1 MVGQFSQW
9 LLVPKNRIHKLS
21 SSPLSSKAWDCFK
34 LYFLFFFTKNS
45 KGHNSGGEKIISIQ
59 INLMN
64 MFFAHSHNQQTL
76 HPVLFLYVVEKLPDL
91 FNSQMAP
98 PKERDFDE
106 GICEN

>member
-1 MVGQFSQW
+1 
-9 LLVPKNRIHKLS
+9 
-21 SSPLSSKAWDCFK
+21 
-34 LYFLFFFTKNS
+34 
-45 KGHNSGGEKIISIQ
+45 
-59 INLMN
+59 MN